1 MCEEDKPSEEE
12 DESQGSATIY
22 HVEIETA
29 TLGTVIADIL
39 VADLTDTDGKEV
51 ILILPLE

>member
-12 DESQGSATIY
+12 DKPQGSAIIY
-22 HVEIETA
+22 HIEVETA
-29 TLGTVIADIL
+29 TLGTVVADVL

>member
-1 MCEEDKPSEEE
+1 MSEDEDKP
-12 DESQGSATIY
+12 QGSAIIY

-29 TLGTVIADIL
+29 TLGTVVADVL

-51 ILILPLE
+51 ILILPLIPE